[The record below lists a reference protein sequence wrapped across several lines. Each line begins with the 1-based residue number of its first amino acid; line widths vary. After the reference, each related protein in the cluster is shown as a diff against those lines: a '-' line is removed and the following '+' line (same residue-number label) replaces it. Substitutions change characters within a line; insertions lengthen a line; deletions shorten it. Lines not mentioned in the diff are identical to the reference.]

1 MPVADR
7 DPSEEIG
14 QRNRLTD
21 RIGLG
26 VLTRLVHRDLVDEVL
41 VDTGKTERR
50 RRLLPSR
57 VVVYFV
63 LAMTLFFDD
72 AYEEVM
78 RKLVD
83 GLRFLRSW
91 DEDWQVPT
99 SSALCQARARL
110 GVEPLRELYARAAR
124 PLAGPG
130 TPGAWLADLRLMA
143 IDGVQLDVPDTAD
156 NETAFG
162 RGASHGLDAPYPKV
176 KVLGLGECGTHA
188 VIDAHIGGVR
198 VDERELARPLL
209 ASVEPGMLVLADR
222 GFYSR
227 EFWDEAAATGAQLL
241 WRVQSSL
248 TLHVITELPDGS
260 YLSVL
265 LTDIER
271 QRIRRHRARGLD
283 TVPEGTPVRVIEYDI
298 TNRDNDGGSPIRL
311 ITSILDPDLATAAE
325 LAAVYHQRWEFES
338 SLAEIETRQRGSY
351 RVLRSHSP
359 EMVRQEIW
367 ALLLTHYAIRAL
379 MHEAADSEQLDP
391 LRLSFI
397 RTLRIVRRQ
406 VTGQAGFS
414 P

>member
-1 MPVADR
+1 MVDEGAGGESGRR
-7 DPSEEIG
+7 D
-14 QRNRLTD
+14 RLTD

-41 VDTGKTERR
+41 ADTGRTERR
-50 RRLLPSR
+50 RRLLPAR
-57 VVVYFV
+57 VVAYFV

-91 DEDWQVPT
+91 DEDWQLPT
-99 SSALCQARARL
+99 SSALCQARPGWVPNRSASSTR
-110 GVEPLRELYARAAR
+110 VAR
-124 PLAGPG
+124 PLAGAG
-130 TPGAWLADLRLMA
+130 TPGAWLGDLRVMA

-156 NETAFG
+156 NEDAFG
-162 RGASHGLDAPYPKV
+162 RGVSQGLDAPYPKV

-188 VIDAHIGGVR
+188 VIDAHLGGVL

-227 EFWDEAAATGAQLL
+227 EFWQEATATGAELL
-241 WRVQSSL
+241 WRVQSAL
-248 TLHVITELPDGS
+248 KLHVVTDLADGS

-265 LTDIER
+265 LTTIER
-271 QRIRRHRARGLD
+271 QRLRRHEARGLHA
-283 TVPEGTPVRVIEYDI
+283 VPRGPMVRVIEYDI
-298 TNRDNDGGSPIRL
+298 TNRETHSGSPIRL
-311 ITSILDPDLATAAE
+311 ITTILDPELASATE

-379 MHEAADSEQLDP
+379 MYEATNPDGLDP
-391 LRLSFI
+391 LRMSFI
-397 RTLRIVRRQ
+397 RTLRIVRRH

>member
-1 MPVADR
+1 MSDKNPGGEHGRED
-7 DPSEEIG
+7 
-14 QRNRLTD
+14 RLTD

-41 VDTGKTERR
+41 ADTGRTERR
-50 RRLLPSR
+50 RRLLPAR

-91 DEDWQVPT
+91 DEHWQVP
-99 SSALCQARARL
+99 SASALCQARARL
-110 GVEPLRELYARAAR
+110 GAEPLAELYARVAR

-130 TPGAWLADLRLMA
+130 TPGAWLAGLRVMA
-143 IDGVQLDVPDTAD
+143 IDGVQLDIPDTAD
-156 NETAFG
+156 NEDEFG
-162 RGASHGLDAPYPKV
+162 RGVSLGLDAPYPKV

-188 VIDAHIGGVR
+188 VIDAHPGGVL
-198 VDERELARPLL
+198 VDERDLARPLL
-209 ASVEPGMLVLADR
+209 ASFTPDMLVLADR

-227 EFWDEAAATGAQLL
+227 EFWQEATATGAHLL

-248 TLHVITELPDGS
+248 KLHVVTELADGS

-265 LTDIER
+265 LSTIER
-271 QRIRRHRARGLD
+271 QRIRRHQARGLA
-283 TVPEGTPVRVIEYDI
+283 TVPQGPIVRVIEYDI
-298 TNRDNDGGSPIRL
+298 PNRDTDDGAAPIRL
-311 ITSILDPDLATAAE
+311 ITTILDPEQVSASE

-367 ALLLTHYAIRAL
+367 ALLLTHYAIRAP
-379 MHEAADSEQLDP
+379 MYEAADPDGFDP

-397 RTLRIVRRQ
+397 RTLRIVRRHI
-406 VTGQAGFS
+406 TGQAGFS

>member
-1 MPVADR
+1 MD
-7 DPSEEIG
+7 
-14 QRNRLTD
+14 RLTD

-41 VDTGKTERR
+41 IDTGRTERR
-50 RRLLPSR
+50 RRVLPAR

-78 RKLVD
+78 RKLVE

-110 GVEPLRELYARAAR
+110 GAEPLRELYERVAR
-124 PLAGPG
+124 PLAGAG
-130 TPGAWLADLRLMA
+130 TPGAWLADLRVMA

-156 NETAFG
+156 DDEFG
-162 RGASHGLDAPYPKV
+162 RGASQGLDGPYPKV

-188 VIDAHIGGVR
+188 VIDAHLGGVH

-209 ASVEPGMLVLADR
+209 ASIEPGMLVLADR

-227 EFWDEAAATGAQLL
+227 DFWQEAAATGAELL
-241 WRVQSSL
+241 WRVQS
-248 TLHVITELPDGS
+248 TLLLHPVTELTDGS

-265 LTDIER
+265 LTTIER
-271 QRIRRHRARGLD
+271 QRIRRHQARGLA
-283 TVPEGTPVRVIEYDI
+283 TVPQGPVVRVIEYDVAS
-298 TNRDNDGGSPIRL
+298 RDTDDRSPIRL
-311 ITSILDPDLATAAE
+311 ITTIVDPEQASAAE

-379 MHEAADSEQLDP
+379 MVEATDPEGLDP
-391 LRLSFI
+391 LRMSFI
-397 RTLRIVRRQ
+397 RTLRIVRRH

>member
-1 MPVADR
+1 MSDR
-7 DPSEEIG
+7 NSGAEYGRED
-14 QRNRLTD
+14 RLTD

-41 VDTGKTERR
+41 AQTGRTERR
-50 RRLLPSR
+50 RRLLPAR

-78 RKLVD
+78 RKLVE

-91 DEDWQVPT
+91 DDDWQVPT

-110 GVEPLRELYARAAR
+110 GSEPLRELYDRVAQ
-124 PLAGPG
+124 PLAGAG
-130 TPGAWLADLRLMA
+130 TPGAWLGDLRVMA
-143 IDGVQLDVPDTAD
+143 IDGVQLDIPDTSD
-156 NETAFG
+156 NDAEFG
-162 RGASHGLDAPYPKV
+162 RGARLGDLEPPYPKV
-176 KVLGLGECGTHA
+176 KVVGLAECGTHA

-198 VDERELARPLL
+198 TDERDLARPLL
-209 ASVEPGMLVLADR
+209 ASFEPDMLILADR
-222 GFYSR
+222 GYFSR
-227 EFWDEAAATGAQLL
+227 EFWDEVAETGAELL
-241 WRVQSSL
+241 WRVQVTQQL
-248 TLHVITELPDGS
+248 PVVTELADGS

-265 LTDIER
+265 MTTTEY
-271 QRIRRHRARGLD
+271 QRRRRSMSRGVNI
-283 TVPEGTPVRVIEYDI
+283 TPRGTRVRVIEYDI
-298 TNRDNDGGSPIRL
+298 TNRDTQSGSPIRL
-311 ITSILDPDLATAAE
+311 ITTILDPDIASAAE
-325 LAAVYHQRWEFES
+325 LAAAYHQRWEFES

-379 MHEAADSEQLDP
+379 MYEASDPDGLDP
-391 LRLSFI
+391 LRMSFI

>member
-1 MPVADR
+1 VADR
-7 DPSEEIG
+7 DSGGEIG
-14 QRNRLTD
+14 RSDRLTE

-26 VLTRLVHRDLVDEVL
+26 VLTRLVYRDLVDEVL
-41 VDTGKTERR
+41 AETGRTERR
-50 RRLLPSR
+50 RRLLPAR

-91 DEDWQVPT
+91 DDDWQVPT

-110 GVEPLRELYARAAR
+110 GAKPLQELYARVAR

-130 TPGAWLADLRLMA
+130 THGAWLAGLRVMA

-156 NETAFG
+156 NEDEFG
-162 RGASHGLDAPYPKV
+162 RGVSLGLDAPYPKV

-188 VIDAHIGGVR
+188 VIDAHLGGVL

-209 ASVEPGMLVLADR
+209 NSLEPDMLLLADR

-227 EFWDEAAATGAQLL
+227 TFWDEAAATGAQLL
-241 WRVQSSL
+241 WRVQSVL
-248 TLHVITELPDGS
+248 KLYVVTELADGS

-265 LTDIER
+265 LSDIER

-283 TVPEGTPVRVIEYDI
+283 TVPQDPTVRVIEYDI
-298 TNRDNDGGSPIRL
+298 ANRDSQSGSPIRL
-311 ITSILDPDLATAAE
+311 ITTILDPELASATE
-325 LAAVYHQRWEFES
+325 LAAVYHQRWEFET

-359 EMVRQEIW
+359 DLVRQEIW

-379 MHEAADSEQLDP
+379 IYEAADPDGLDP
-391 LRLSFI
+391 LRMSFI
-397 RTLRIVRRQ
+397 RTLRIVRRHI
-406 VTGQAGFS
+406 TGQAGFS

>member
-1 MPVADR
+1 MVDESADGEHGR
-7 DPSEEIG
+7 TD
-14 QRNRLTD
+14 RLTD

-41 VDTGKTERR
+41 LETGKTERR
-50 RRLLPSR
+50 RRLLPAR

-91 DEDWQVPT
+91 DADWQVPT

-110 GVEPLRELYARAAR
+110 GAAPIHELFSRVAR
-124 PLAGPG
+124 PLAGAG
-130 TPGAWLADLRLMA
+130 TPGAWLGDLRVMA
-143 IDGVQLDVPDTAD
+143 IDGVQLDIPDTAD
-156 NETAFG
+156 NEEEFG
-162 RGASHGLDAPYPKV
+162 RGFSQGLDAPYPKV

-188 VIDAHIGGVR
+188 VIDAHLGGVL

-227 EFWDEAAATGAQLL
+227 AFWDEASATGAQLL

-248 TLHVITELPDGS
+248 KLHVVTDLADGS

-271 QRIRRHRARGLD
+271 QRIRRHRARGLP
-283 TVPEGTPVRVIEYDI
+283 TVPQGPTVRVVEYDI
-298 TNRDNDGGSPIRL
+298 TNRDSQGGLPIRL
-311 ITSILDPDLATAAE
+311 ITTILDPEVASAAE

-379 MHEAADSEQLDP
+379 MHEATDPDGLDP

-397 RTLRIVRRQ
+397 RTLRIVRRH

>member
-1 MPVADR
+1 MAD
-7 DPSEEIG
+7 SEPG
-14 QRNRLTD
+14 GGSGRGGRLTD

-41 VDTGKTERR
+41 IDTGKVERR
-50 RRLLPSR
+50 RRALPAR

-63 LAMTLFFDD
+63 LAMTLFFED

-78 RKLVD
+78 RKLVE

-91 DEDWQVPT
+91 DDDWQVPT

-110 GVEPLRELYARAAR
+110 GSAPLRELYERVAR
-124 PLAGPG
+124 PLASAG
-130 TPGAWLADLRLMA
+130 TPGAWLGDLRIMA
-143 IDGVQLDVPDTAD
+143 IDGVQLDVPDSPD
-156 NETAFG
+156 NDAEFG
-162 RGASHGLDAPYPKV
+162 RGASKGLDAPYPKV

-188 VIDAHIGGVR
+188 VIDAHLGGVL
-198 VDERELARPLL
+198 VDERDLVRPLL
-209 ASVEPGMLVLADR
+209 ASFESDMLVLADR
-222 GFYSR
+222 GFYSHQL
-227 EFWDEAAATGAQLL
+227 WQEAAATGAQLL
-241 WRVQSSL
+241 WRVQSGL
-248 TLHVITELPDGS
+248 LLHPVTELSDGS

-265 LTDIER
+265 LTTSER
-271 QRIRRHRARGLD
+271 QRLRRQQARGLA
-283 TVPEGTPVRVIEYDI
+283 TVPHGPTVRVIEYDI
-298 TNRDNDGGSPIRL
+298 TNRDTNDGSPIRL
-311 ITSILDPDLATAAE
+311 ITTLLEPEQASATE

-359 EMVRQEIW
+359 DMVRQEIW

-379 MHEAADSEQLDP
+379 IVEATDPDGLDP
-391 LRLSFI
+391 LRMSFI
-397 RTLRIVRRQ
+397 RTLRIVRRH

>member
-1 MPVADR
+1 MADR
-7 DPSEEIG
+7 DSGGEIG
-14 QRNRLTD
+14 RSDRLTE

-26 VLTRLVHRDLVDEVL
+26 VLTRLVYRDLVDEVL
-41 VDTGKTERR
+41 AETGRTERR
-50 RRLLPSR
+50 RRLLPAR

-91 DEDWQVPT
+91 DDDWQVPT

-110 GVEPLRELYARAAR
+110 GAKPLQELYARVAR

-130 TPGAWLADLRLMA
+130 THGAWLAGLRVMA

-156 NETAFG
+156 NEDEFG
-162 RGASHGLDAPYPKV
+162 RGVSLGLDAPYPKV

-188 VIDAHIGGVR
+188 VIDAHLGGVL

-209 ASVEPGMLVLADR
+209 NSLEPDMLLLADR

-227 EFWDEAAATGAQLL
+227 TFWDEAAATGAQLL
-241 WRVQSSL
+241 WRVQSVL
-248 TLHVITELPDGS
+248 KLYVVTELADGS

-265 LTDIER
+265 LSDIER

-283 TVPEGTPVRVIEYDI
+283 TVPQGPTVRVIEYDI
-298 TNRDNDGGSPIRL
+298 ANRDSQSGSPIRL
-311 ITSILDPDLATAAE
+311 ITTILDPELASATE
-325 LAAVYHQRWEFES
+325 LAAVYHQRWEFET

-359 EMVRQEIW
+359 DLVRQEIW

-379 MHEAADSEQLDP
+379 IYEAADPDGLDP
-391 LRLSFI
+391 LRMSFI
-397 RTLRIVRRQ
+397 RTLRIVRRHI
-406 VTGQAGFS
+406 TGQAGFS